1 MYSSPLLKR
10 LTGKAAAVVLSRLV
24 GIASN
29 VLLTLIL
36 ARTLPEGELR
46 DYSLFISF
54 LSVGAIFAAFG
65 QNEAALRFIAEHLSL
80 GNLALS
86 GRYWRAARMI
96 ALCSS
101 LVAAALVC
109 GFLAIDDWRLAESIR
124 PFILYLTM
132 FGGVALLAWQMVAA
146 ESLRG
151 YQQVGLASLF
161 SGGLAGG
168 PISSFLLLLVTTGMA
183 VTGTLTLERVLLAY
197 VGAIAITLPIP
208 LYLLQKRSDSLP
220 SSPSSSTGS
229 EGAFSQATSTLLSV
243 GSVLML
249 TQLLS
254 YALQSADLWVGGAL
268 LQDDKESLDYY
279 YAAKRLVLL
288 IAMPVQMA
296 TLTVISSIPDLYA
309 QRKLSELQKLL
320 QTTALIAAIP
330 SLIAAL
336 PLLIA
341 PEWTLS
347 VILKERFV
355 AAAPCLQILV
365 IGYIVLVVTGNPQ
378 QALTMTGYHRVAM
391 AVNLIACG
399 LLFGLG
405 YWMTQ
410 HWGIKGLAF
419 AATVSLSAQNL
430 LLWGLAR
437 RLTGVWT
444 HVTFFSFFPS
454 KEAVPSTP

>member
-10 LTGKAAAVVLSRLV
+10 LTGKAAAVVISRLV
-24 GIASN
+24 GIGSN

-36 ARTLPEGELR
+36 AKTLPEGELR

-80 GNLALS
+80 GEAAS
-86 GRYWRAARMI
+86 SARYWRAARAI
-96 ALCSS
+96 ALVSG
-101 LVAAALVC
+101 LAAAAAVC
-109 GFLAIDDWRLAESIR
+109 GYLTTNDWRLAESIK
-124 PFILYLTM
+124 PTILYFAM
-132 FGGVALLAWQMVAA
+132 FSGVTLLAWQMVAA

-168 PISSFLLLLVTTGMA
+168 PISSFLLLLITLGMA
-183 VTGTLTLERVLLAY
+183 VTSTLTLERVLLAY

-208 LYLLQKRSDSLP
+208 LYLLQKQSEASTPAASNISTSDG
-220 SSPSSSTGS
+220 T
-229 EGAFSQATSTLLSV
+229 FSQATSTLLSV

-254 YALQSADLWVGGAL
+254 YALQSADLWVGGDL
-268 LQDDKESLDYY
+268 LSDKESLDYY

-320 QTTALIAAIP
+320 QTTALFAAIP
-330 SLIAAL
+330 SLIASL
-336 PLLIA
+336 PLLVA

-355 AAAPCLQILV
+355 AAAPSLQILV
-365 IGYIVLVVTGNPQ
+365 IGYVVLVVTGNPQ

-391 AVNLIACG
+391 AVNLFACA

-419 AATVSLSAQNL
+419 AATISLSAQNL

-444 HVTFFSFFPS
+444 HLSFAPLLPS
-454 KEAVPSTP
+454 KGAVPSTP

>member
-1 MYSSPLLKR
+1 MFSSPLLKR

-80 GNLALS
+80 GDPGSS
-86 GRYWRAARMI
+86 GRYWRAARVI

-109 GFLAIDDWRLAESIR
+109 GFLTIDDWRLAESIR
-124 PFILYLTM
+124 PAILYLTM
-132 FGGVALLAWQMVAA
+132 FGGVTLLAWQMVAA

-168 PISSFLLLLVTTGMA
+168 PISSFLLLVITAGMA

-208 LYLLQKRSDSLP
+208 LYLLQKQNAIPISATSNI
-220 SSPSSSTGS
+220 
-229 EGAFSQATSTLLSV
+229 EGTFSQAASTLLSV

-268 LQDDKESLDYY
+268 LQNDKESLDYY

-320 QTTALIAAIP
+320 QTTALVASIP

-336 PLLIA
+336 PLLLI

-355 AAAPCLQILV
+355 AAAPSLQILV

-391 AVNLIACG
+391 AVNLVACG

-410 HWGIKGLAF
+410 NWGIRGLAF

-444 HVTFFSFFPS
+444 HVSFASLLPS
-454 KEAVPSTP
+454 KEAVPSAP

>member
-10 LTGKAAAVVLSRLV
+10 LTGKAAAVVISRLV
-24 GIASN
+24 GIGSN

-36 ARTLPEGELR
+36 AKTLPEGELR

-80 GNLALS
+80 GEAAS
-86 GRYWRAARMI
+86 SARYWRAARAI
-96 ALCSS
+96 ALVSG
-101 LVAAALVC
+101 LAAAAAVC
-109 GFLAIDDWRLAESIR
+109 GYLTTNDWRLAESIK
-124 PFILYLTM
+124 PTILYFAM
-132 FGGVALLAWQMVAA
+132 FSGVTLLAWQMVAA

-168 PISSFLLLLVTTGMA
+168 PISSFLLLLITMGMA
-183 VTGTLTLERVLLAY
+183 VSGTLTLERVLLAY
-197 VGAIAITLPIP
+197 VGAIAVTLPIP
-208 LYLLQKRSDSLP
+208 LYLLQKQSEASTP
-220 SSPSSSTGS
+220 AASNISSSDGT
-229 EGAFSQATSTLLSV
+229 FSQATSTLLSV

-254 YALQSADLWVGGAL
+254 YALQSADLWVGGDL
-268 LQDDKESLDYY
+268 LSDKESLDYY

-320 QTTALIAAIP
+320 QTTAMFAAIP
-330 SLIAAL
+330 SLIASL
-336 PLLIA
+336 PLLVA

-355 AAAPCLQILV
+355 AAAPSLQILV
-365 IGYIVLVVTGNPQ
+365 IGYVVLVVTGNPQ

-391 AVNLIACG
+391 AVNLFACG

-410 HWGIKGLAF
+410 HWGIRGLAF
-419 AATVSLSAQNL
+419 AATISLSAQNL

-444 HVTFFSFFPS
+444 HLSFAPFLPS
-454 KEAVPSTP
+454 KGAVTSAP

>member
-1 MYSSPLLKR
+1 MFSSPLLKR

-80 GNLALS
+80 GNPALS

-109 GFLAIDDWRLAESIR
+109 GFLSIDDWRLAESIR
-124 PFILYLTM
+124 PSILYLTM
-132 FGGVALLAWQMVAA
+132 FGGVTLLAWQMVAA

-183 VTGTLTLERVLLAY
+183 VSGTLTLERVLLAY

-208 LYLLQKRSDSLP
+208 LYLLQKQSATPVSAP
-220 SSPSSSTGS
+220 SNR
-229 EGAFSQATSTLLSV
+229 EGTFSQAASTLLSV

-268 LQDDKESLDYY
+268 LQNDKESLDYY

-320 QTTALIAAIP
+320 QTTALVAAIP

-355 AAAPCLQILV
+355 AAAPSLQILV

-419 AATVSLSAQNL
+419 AATASLSVQNL

-444 HVTFFSFFPS
+444 HVSISTFLPS
-454 KEAVPSTP
+454 KEAVSPAP